1 MTTPD
6 AFVVTEG
13 ATGAFVATDSIT
25 TGLTTSHYQY
35 VKLAFGQDGTATL
48 VDTASGKHIPVQLYS
63 GGSAISSTS
72 NRLDVNLASSGI
84 TLNTGLGG
92 TFGSF
97 EHVGV
102 EGIAASVIPV
112 MVSGSTAIGGAIAVK
127 GVGGLAGSDNFLFV
141 SGFEGATAL
150 GITNATPLDIRKLT
164 ASFAG
169 ATFTGDLIGVTGAVQ
184 VSSTDLDIRNLTAT
198 HTSGVLVGDI
208 VGVTGTVAVQS
219 GTIIG
224 ITNATPVN
232 TRTLASTFAAGAFT
246 GDLVGVTGELKTTLR
261 GLSFGHHV
269 SADGLTAATLTDGVV
284 AKGISGAFPVNT
296 FIRGID
302 SVNGLPAGIP
312 IGACGDAL
320 RVHVTNAG
328 VSIAATFS
336 SNVGM
341 FNAVKPFLAVSGS
354 SFHHQAVLVEGTAG
368 GVPVGITWALRTH
381 VGVTSETPLEV
392 KISNTHGISGFFS
405 GGAAGTYAGD
415 FIGVTGAV
423 FVGNASLG
431 VTTSGNPWD
440 TRRLSAGYTGWGA
453 AAGGTTGL
461 LSGDIVGVTGA
472 VEIYAPG
479 ITNVSAMQIQGRADG
494 ATTNPLQFSGMGQVD
509 AKSGGLG
516 ALGITFAQSATHAA
530 KQIVIGEG
538 VTGSANTVKT
548 LIHGVSNDQAV
559 AGSTAHPIALKRTS
573 SGDYAM
579 KVAIEDANISATIT
593 DTNLQISDTTIPT
606 TSAVPVQGS
615 AAGKLG
621 VFVTGKGGTTDPWP
635 LMVSGHKV
643 ILDETSGAP
652 IGITFADLGVTFDN
666 NRHVQGVSAGLT
678 DIALNTAGI
687 TASIHGITASV
698 DVIHEQD
705 NIVQAVNAIGV
716 VGANGTLVSNAKS
729 ILDFLDNTLAP
740 TIDETNKDIAVSVA
754 APTVVVT
761 DQVVA
766 NSTSPTA
773 FTNSATLKSGVRIK
787 LPSTE
792 TGGNVFVGSN
802 SVSSSTGFL
811 LTPGDDVFIEIN
823 SLTSISVISTGSNVT
838 VYAIG
843 S

>member
-63 GGSAISSTS
+63 GGNAISSTS

-141 SGFEGATAL
+141 SGFEGATAF

-184 VSSTDLDIRNLTAT
+184 VSSTDLDIRFLTAT
-198 HTSGVLVGDI
+198 HTSGVLVGDV

-269 SADGLTAATLTDGVV
+269 SADGVTAATLTDGIV

-302 SVNGLPAGIP
+302 SVNGLPSGIP

-381 VGVTSETPLEV
+381 VGVTTETPLDTRV
-392 KISNTHGISGFFS
+392 LTSTFAGGVYSG
-405 GGAAGTYAGD
+405 D
-415 FIGVTGAV
+415 KIGVTGEV
-423 FVGNASLG
+423 LIGNTSIG
-431 VTTSGNPWD
+431 ITTTDGPFD
-440 TRRLSAGYTGWGA
+440 TRRLSGGYTGVGPHGIP
-453 AAGGTTGL
+453 GGTQGI

-479 ITNVSAMQIQGRADG
+479 ITGVNAMQIQGRADG
-494 ATTNPLQFSGMGQVD
+494 ATVNPIAVIGTLSTDASSGTVGVI
-509 AKSGGLG
+509 GV
-516 ALGITFAQSATHAA
+516 TFAQSATHVA

-559 AGSTAHPIALKRTS
+559 AAGSTAHPIALKRTA

-579 KVAIEDANISATIT
+579 KVAIEDATLTATIS

-606 TSAVPVQGS
+606 SSAVPVQGS

-621 VFVTGKGGTTDPWP
+621 VFVTGKGGTTDHWP

-652 IGITFADLGVTFDN
+652 IGITFADLGVTFDID
-666 NRHVQGVSAGLT
+666 RHIQGVSAGLT

-687 TASIHGITASV
+687 TFSMNGITASV
-698 DVIHEQD
+698 DLIHEQT
-705 NIVQAVNAIGV
+705 NILQAVNAIGA
-716 VGANGTLVSNAKS
+716 VGSNETLVSNAES
-729 ILDFLDNTLAP
+729 IVGFLNDTLSPA
-740 TIDETNKDIAVSVA
+740 IDQTTNEIAVSVA
-754 APTVVVT
+754 APTSVVT

-766 NSTSPTA
+766 TSTSPTA
-773 FTNSATLKSGVRIK
+773 FGNIAQLKSGARIK

-792 TGGNVFVGSN
+792 TGGNVFVGAGSVNSSN
-802 SVSSSTGFL
+802 GFL

-823 SLTSISVISTGSNVT
+823 SLSEIFVIASSSNVT

>member
-6 AFVVTEG
+6 AFIVTEG
-13 ATGAFVATDSIT
+13 STGSFVATDSIT

-92 TFGSF
+92 TFGNF

-102 EGIAASVIPV
+102 EGIPASVIPV

-169 ATFTGDLIGVTGAVQ
+169 ATFTGDVIGVTGAVQ

-208 VGVTGTVAVQS
+208 VGITGTVGIQS
-219 GTIIG
+219 GAIIG

-328 VSIAATFS
+328 VSIAATFN
-336 SNVGM
+336 SNIGM

-381 VGVTSETPLEV
+381 VGVTTETPLEV
-392 KISNTHGISGFFS
+392 KISNTHGISGFYS

-423 FVGNASLG
+423 FVGNVVGITNATPLG
-431 VTTSGNPWD
+431 VRP
-440 TRRLSAGYTGWGA
+440 LSAGYTGVGPHGIP
-453 AAGGTTGL
+453 GGTQGT

-479 ITNVSAMQIQGRADG
+479 ITGVNAMQVQGRADG
-494 ATTNPLQFSGMGQVD
+494 ATITPIPIIGTLKTD
-509 AKSGGLG
+509 ASSAVFG
-516 ALGITFAQSATHAA
+516 AIGVTFAQSATHVA
-530 KQIVIGEG
+530 KQTVIG
-538 VTGSANTVKT
+538 GSSADT
-548 LIHGVSNDQAV
+548 LRTLVHGVSTGKGGATAQA
-559 AGSTAHPIALKRTS
+559 IALKKTAD
-573 SGDYAM
+573 GDYAV
-579 KVAIEDANISATIT
+579 KVAIEDATLTATIS
-593 DTNLQISDTTIPT
+593 DTNLKISDTTIPT

-666 NRHVQGVSAGLT
+666 DRHVQGVSAGLT
-678 DIALNTAGI
+678 DIALNTRGI
-687 TASIHGITASV
+687 THYIHGLSAEV
-698 DVIHEQD
+698 QAIHEQEG
-705 NIVQAVNAIGV
+705 IAQAIAAIGAV
-716 VGANGTLVSNAKS
+716 DANGTLVSNAKS

-740 TIDETNKDIAVSVA
+740 TIDATNKDIAVSVA

-766 NSTSPTA
+766 NPTTATA
-773 FTNSATLKSGVRIK
+773 FTNAATLKSGVRIK

-792 TGGNVFVGSN
+792 TGGNVFVGSGG
-802 SVSSSTGFL
+802 VSSSTGFL

-823 SLTSISVISTGSNVT
+823 SLTNISVISTSSNVT

>member
-1 MTTPD
+1 M
-6 AFVVTEG
+6 
-13 ATGAFVATDSIT
+13 
-25 TGLTTSHYQY
+25 
-35 VKLAFGQDGTATL
+35 
-48 VDTASGKHIPVQLYS
+48 
-63 GGSAISSTS
+63 
-72 NRLDVNLASSGI
+72 
-84 TLNTGLGG
+84 
-92 TFGSF
+92 
-97 EHVGV
+97 
-102 EGIAASVIPV
+102 
-112 MVSGSTAIGGAIAVK
+112 
-127 GVGGLAGSDNFLFV
+127 
-141 SGFEGATAL
+141 
-150 GITNATPLDIRKLT
+150 
-164 ASFAG
+164 
-169 ATFTGDLIGVTGAVQ
+169 
-184 VSSTDLDIRNLTAT
+184 
-198 HTSGVLVGDI
+198 LVGDI
-208 VGVTGTVAVQS
+208 VGITGTVGIQS
-219 GTIIG
+219 GAIIG

-328 VSIAATFS
+328 VSIAATFN

-381 VGVTSETPLEV
+381 VGVTTETPLEV
-392 KISNTHGISGFFS
+392 KISNTHGISGFYS

-423 FVGNASLG
+423 FVGNAVGITNATPL
-431 VTTSGNPWD
+431 NIRP
-440 TRRLSAGYTGWGA
+440 LSAGYTGVGPHGIP
-453 AAGGTTGL
+453 GGTQGT

-479 ITNVSAMQIQGRADG
+479 ITGVNAMQVQGRADG
-494 ATTNPLQFSGMGQVD
+494 ATITPIPIIGTLKTD
-509 AKSGGLG
+509 ASSAVFG
-516 ALGITFAQSATHAA
+516 AIGVTFAQSATHAA
-530 KQIVIGEG
+530 KQTVIG
-538 VTGSANTVKT
+538 GSSADT
-548 LIHGVSNDQAV
+548 LRTLVHGVSTGKGGATAQA
-559 AGSTAHPIALKRTS
+559 IALKKTID
-573 SGDYAM
+573 GDYAV
-579 KVAIEDANISATIT
+579 KVAIEDATLTATIS
-593 DTNLQISDTTIPT
+593 DTNLKVSNV
-606 TSAVPVQGS
+606 TSEPVPVQGS

-666 NRHVQGVSAGLT
+666 DRHVQGVSAGLT
-678 DIALNTAGI
+678 DIALNTRGI
-687 TASIHGITASV
+687 THYIHGLSGEVQA
-698 DVIHEQD
+698 IHEQG
-705 NIVQAVNAIGV
+705 NFQQAVDAIGV
-716 VGANGTLVSNAKS
+716 LGANGTLVSNAKS
-729 ILDFLDNTLAP
+729 ILDFLDTTLAP
-740 TIDETNKDIAVSVA
+740 TINATDKDIAVSVA

-766 NSTSPTA
+766 NSNTATA
-773 FTNSATLKSGVRIK
+773 FTNAAPLTSGVRIK

-792 TGGNVFVGSN
+792 TGGNVFVGSGG
-802 SVSSSTGFL
+802 VSSSTGFL

>member
-92 TFGSF
+92 TFGNF

-102 EGIAASVIPV
+102 EGIPASVIPV

-127 GVGGLAGSDNFLFV
+127 GVGGLAGSDNFIFV

-169 ATFTGDLIGVTGAVQ
+169 ATFTGDVIGVTGAVQ

-208 VGVTGTVAVQS
+208 VGITGTVGIQS
-219 GTIIG
+219 GAIIG

-246 GDLVGVTGELKTTLR
+246 GDLVGVTGEVKTSQR
-261 GLSFGHHV
+261 GLTFGMHA
-269 SADGLTAATLTDGVV
+269 SAAGATASTITDGVIV
-284 AKGISGAFPVNT
+284 RGITDGFPVNT

-302 SVNGLPAGIP
+302 SVNGLERGVP

-328 VSIAATFS
+328 VSIAATF
-336 SNVGM
+336 NTNLGV

-368 GVPVGITWALRTH
+368 GVPVGVTWALRTH
-381 VGVTSETPLEV
+381 VGVTTETPLEV

-440 TRRLSAGYTGWGA
+440 TRPLSAGYTGWGA

-494 ATTNPLQFSGMGQVD
+494 ATITPIPIIGTLKTD
-509 AKSGGLG
+509 ASSAVFGTI
-516 ALGITFAQSATHAA
+516 GITFAQSATHAA
-530 KQIVIGEG
+530 KQIVIG
-538 VTGSANTVKT
+538 GSSADT
-548 LIHGVSNDQAV
+548 LRTLVHGVSTGKGGA
-559 AGSTAHPIALKRTS
+559 TAHAIALKQTTD
-573 SGDYAM
+573 GDYAV
-579 KVAIEDANISATIT
+579 KVAIEDANITATIT
-593 DTNLQISDTTIPT
+593 DTNLKVSNV
-606 TSAVPVQGS
+606 TSEPVPVQGS
-615 AAGKLG
+615 AAGKNG
-621 VFVTGKGGTTDPWP
+621 VFATGTGGTIGQWP
-635 LMVSGHKV
+635 LFVSGFEV
-643 ILDETSGAP
+643 IGGGE
-652 IGITFADLGVTFDN
+652 GITFADLGVTFDN

-678 DIALNTAGI
+678 DIILNTAGI
-687 TASIHGITASV
+687 TTSIVGITAAV
-698 DVIHEQD
+698 NKIHEQD
-705 NIVQAVNAIGV
+705 NIVQAVNAIGA

-740 TIDETNKDIAVSVA
+740 TIDTTDNDIAVSVA

-773 FTNSATLKSGVRIK
+773 FTAVASLKSGVRIK

-823 SLTSISVISTGSNVT
+823 SLTNISVISTSSNVT